1 MMNDFWVKVFIAI
14 FCPLA
19 FTSLVAI
26 GKALLTLYDTLR
38 DHEKKLQDD
47 SDDIKKICEQLKTL
61 KETYNKDRVERNSL
75 MTMATSIDTK
85 IDAKLK
91 DVLAEIAEQ
100 RRQDTAM
107 FSQAVSDLN
116 ATLGKVNVT
125 LEYMS
130 KDIDGIK
137 RGGK

>member
-1 MMNDFWVKVFIAI
+1 MEDVWIKVF
-14 FCPLA
+14 
-19 FTSLVAI
+19 TSVAAGI
-26 GKALLTLYDTLR
+26 ILMVITGVVLFRDKLR
-38 DHEKKLQDD
+38 DHDKCLKND
-47 SDDIKKICEQLKTL
+47 SEDIKDLLAKFKELKDI
-61 KETYNKDRVERNSL
+61 YNVDRVERNSL